1 MFFLGKVLKFVKAVI
16 FTGFIFCN
24 ITLASENKML
34 NTLIERGILTEQ
46 EALNVKKQS
55 AQIEISENSLK
66 SFSIWGRL
74 QYQYSSVSVDDNYK
88 SETASGLEIR
98 RIYLGAIFQINS
110 NWDGTITGDLLNGS
124 SPKHK
129 LTTTYIRRQI
139 DTSIL
144 TGNIRFGFDADNFG
158 YEDML
163 SSGYMLTIE
172 RSIATRFFSC
182 DTPEVTNYNQY
193 AGYGALKFGADS
205 IGIYANGYFY
215 KYPKVMYGMSITSPE
230 SLTIEPPPNERNIP
244 NFWFNVR
251 YNDSL
256 SVLNSEF
263 NFELGSYSGIA
274 PQGSVVLNGYN
285 KYGYTYGLNPF
296 FTFTNQKLSGYVD
309 FIITTLQYGR
319 PDATQCTPWGAN
331 FAIEYKLPFFF
342 GDIAPIVRFSYLDTD
357 GRGARVNES
366 VRNAPSIYDDFR
378 QYYDKAMSFYAGLN
392 WYIYNYDLRLQ
403 MAYERSKFWGD
414 INNNNVSDTF
424 VDAIRIQIQL
434 LF

>member
-74 QYQYSSVSVDDNYK
+74 QYQYASVSVDDNYK
-88 SETASGLEIR
+88 SETSSGLEIR

-144 TGNIRFGFDADNFG
+144 TGNIRFVFDADNFG

-172 RSIATRFFSC
+172 RSIATRFFSW
-182 DTPEVTNYNQY
+182 DTPEVTNYNQ
-193 AGYGALKFGADS
+193 
-205 IGIYANGYFY
+205 
-215 KYPKVMYGMSITSPE
+215 
-230 SLTIEPPPNERNIP
+230 
-244 NFWFNVR
+244 
-251 YNDSL
+251 
-256 SVLNSEF
+256 
-263 NFELGSYSGIA
+263 
-274 PQGSVVLNGYN
+274 
-285 KYGYTYGLNPF
+285 
-296 FTFTNQKLSGYVD
+296 
-309 FIITTLQYGR
+309 
-319 PDATQCTPWGAN
+319 
-331 FAIEYKLPFFF
+331 
-342 GDIAPIVRFSYLDTD
+342 
-357 GRGARVNES
+357 
-366 VRNAPSIYDDFR
+366 
-378 QYYDKAMSFYAGLN
+378 
-392 WYIYNYDLRLQ
+392 
-403 MAYERSKFWGD
+403 
-414 INNNNVSDTF
+414 
-424 VDAIRIQIQL
+424 
-434 LF
+434 